1 MRARL
6 RRGVVVCGQVVQD
19 SFVEGG
25 QHVELSRGEQVDE
38 ILADVRDV
46 PGRRVL
52 DGGAA
57 SRQQADHGAAGV
69 VGVGLA
75 ADQPVLLHAPHLVGD
90 TALLPAQ
97 CVAQLVGGHTVPV
110 VTREHRQ
117 DLVVGAGQARFLQA
131 AVQVHDELMMR
142 VHEGPP
148 GAVFTRVQPVRFH
161 QPPHSVDWLTHQPT
175 RLKVEESTF
184 SIVCQEGHLMSSISI
199 IGTGNMARSLGAL
212 AVAGGNTVE
221 VIGRDQS
228 KAADLAKTL
237 GGSATTGEFGAVPTG
252 DIVIVALLY
261 ANVVPVVAQY
271 GNALAGKVIVDIS
284 NPFNSAADG
293 LAIPDGTS
301 IAQEVAKA
309 APASASVV
317 KAFNTIFG
325 VVLAQG
331 RPLDVFIAGDD
342 ARAKAGVAEFIESL
356 ELRPLDVG
364 GLNMAHWL
372 EGTGLVVMGL
382 ARHGVGNYDFTL
394 GATSPA
400 EPRRRRSK
408 Q

>member
-1 MRARL
+1 
-6 RRGVVVCGQVVQD
+6 
-19 SFVEGG
+19 
-25 QHVELSRGEQVDE
+25 
-38 ILADVRDV
+38 
-46 PGRRVL
+46 
-52 DGGAA
+52 
-57 SRQQADHGAAGV
+57 
-69 VGVGLA
+69 
-75 ADQPVLLHAPHLVGD
+75 
-90 TALLPAQ
+90 
-97 CVAQLVGGHTVPV
+97 
-110 VTREHRQ
+110 
-117 DLVVGAGQARFLQA
+117 
-131 AVQVHDELMMR
+131 
-142 VHEGPP
+142 
-148 GAVFTRVQPVRFH
+148 
-161 QPPHSVDWLTHQPT
+161 
-175 RLKVEESTF
+175 
-184 SIVCQEGHLMSSISI
+184 MSSISI
-199 IGTGNMARSLGAL
+199 IGTGNMARSIGAL

-228 KAADLAKTL
+228 KAADLAKAL

-271 GNALAGKVIVDIS
+271 GNALAGKVIVDS
-284 NPFNSAADG
+284 NPFNATADG
-293 LAIPDGTS
+293 LAIPDDTS

-372 EGTGLVVMGL
+372 EGTGLVMMGL
-382 ARHGVGNYDFTL
+382 ARHGVGNFDFAL
-394 GATSPA
+394 GAA
-400 EPRRRRSK
+400 
-408 Q
+408 